1 VRLVPNPLAMRVAQG
16 LSGPPLRWWYRVQIT
31 GQAEVPGSGGVLLAA
46 NHLSFL
52 DHYLLAAASPRRMR
66 FLGKRELAEGLF
78 GRFNVALGMVPVDR
92 GRADMEAIGLI
103 VDVLKGGA
111 AVGVFPEG
119 SRSETGALY
128 RFRSGLGRIAAAA
141 QVPCVP
147 IGLIGTAEVWPKG
160 AWPQPHPAPA
170 GLIQVHFGEIVGP
183 PASDARSR
191 RAFTAQVHDRVAAL
205 SEQPVIDG
213 YAPISPSP

>member
-1 VRLVPNPLAMRVAQG
+1 MALVPNPLAMRIAQRI
-16 LSGPPLRWWYRVQIT
+16 SGPPLRRWYRAEVT
-31 GQAEVPGSGGVLLAA
+31 GQGAVPGGGGVLLAA

-103 VDVLKGGA
+103 VEVLRGGA

-119 SRSETGALY
+119 SRSPTGALY
-128 RFRSGLGRIAAAA
+128 RFRSGLGRVAAEA

-147 IGLIGTAEVWPKG
+147 VGLIGTAAVWPKG
-160 AWPQPHPAPA
+160 GWPQPHRPPA
-170 GLIQVHFGEIVGP
+170 GTVQVHFGDVVAP
-183 PASDARSR
+183 PAADARSR
-191 RAFTAQVHDRVAAL
+191 RAFTAKVHAQVAKL
-205 SEQPVIDG
+205 SGQPLTNAF
-213 YAPISPSP
+213 APTSPTA